1 MIGDK
6 KIMPE
11 LPEVEYTARQ
21 LQASVVGAT
30 IREAQVFWERTISH
44 PQVPDF
50 LAEIAERRIESVRR
64 RGKFLLL
71 DLSGDLFLAIHR
83 RMTGNFL
90 LLLLAGTL
98 IPVCAKVIP

>member
-1 MIGDK
+1 
-6 KIMPE
+6 MPE

-50 LAEIAERRIESVRR
+50 LARDCWTA
-64 RGKFLLL
+64 
-71 DLSGDLFLAIHR
+71 H
-83 RMTGNFL
+83 
-90 LLLLAGTL
+90 
-98 IPVCAKVIP
+98 